1 MRITRQALPAVLGH
15 NNIARRA
22 LLAIVPCALLG
33 FGAGYA
39 FAGGG
44 ATADPTTFKAVKLE
58 ASTSRPAIDAPSRAS
73 SLPALIPPPVIDSG
87 GGDTSN
93 PVDNTGGGS
102 PPPPPAPAPPPPP
115 GEEF

>member
-1 MRITRQALPAVLGH
+1 M
-15 NNIARRA
+15 ARRA

-39 FAGGG
+39 FGGDGG
-44 ATADPTTFKAVKLE
+44 ASDKTPTFKAVKLE
-58 ASTSRPAIDAPSRAS
+58 ASTSRPAIDAPSKAS
-73 SLPALIPPPVIDSG
+73 LLPALIAPRVVDTG

-93 PVDNTGGGS
+93 PVDDTGGGTRRRHRRRHH
-102 PPPPPAPAPPPPP
+102 PRPPPA